1 MEAILSRHSVRRY
14 SDKEIPESQLMEI
27 LHAGMSAPSAMG
39 SRPWHFILVT
49 DRERLDGVAGIHPYA
64 QMSRQ
69 ASAGILVCGE
79 PSKETFEMY
88 FQQNCSAAVEN
99 ILIAVSSFGLGAV
112 WVGLY
117 PNATHVK
124 IFKEYFKLPE
134 GIEPFAWVPIGHL
147 LEPARP
153 DNRLDLTMV
162 HRNIW

>member
-1 MEAILSRHSVRRY
+1 MKAILSRHSVRRY

-27 LHAGMSAPSAMG
+27 LHAGMSALSAMG

-49 DRERLDGVAGIHPYA
+49 DRERLEGVAEIHPYA
-64 QMSRQ
+64 QMSKQ

-99 ILIAVSSFGLGAV
+99 ILIAVSSFGLGSV
-112 WVGLY
+112 WVGWY

-124 IFKEYFKLPE
+124 NFKEYFKLPE